1 MLKISKSLRAVVLT
15 LSLVGVALPL
25 HAQDKP
31 PGYSNHRLVE
41 VPHATVPAMG
51 RQLPDPNA
59 PAKLCFWTS
68 TANGTSFAQ
77 SGFCNVSSSTA
88 VGAPCRCSSNS
99 VGRPNG
105 KWAGKVVL
113 APAGDGSTPVVR

>member
-15 LSLVGVALPL
+15 LSFVGVASPL

-31 PGYSNHRLVE
+31 PGYSSRRLVE
-41 VPHATVPAMG
+41 VPHVAVPATG
-51 RQLPDPNA
+51 RQPVDPNA
-59 PAKLCFWTS
+59 PAKLCFWTN

-88 VGAPCRCSSNS
+88 VGTPCRCNSNS

-105 KWAGKVVL
+105 KWAGTVIL
-113 APAGDGSTPVVR
+113 APVSDGSTPVVR